1 MPQLLL
7 EYSANVI
14 EKDKITAV
22 FPLLHAVLSQDLP
35 AQLGNCKSRA
45 VECKDYYIADGQP
58 QQAFILVNL
67 TILAGRSEETL
78 QKVGEKL
85 IAVLKQHF
93 SASLNKLQLQI
104 FLEIDVLEK
113 HYFKITSA
121 EPELKL

>member
-14 EKDKITAV
+14 EKDKINAV
-22 FPLLHAVLSQDLP
+22 FPLLHTVLSQDLP
-35 AQLGNCKSRA
+35 ARLGNCKSRA

-58 QQAFILVNL
+58 QHAFILVNL
-67 TILAGRSEETL
+67 TVLTGRSDDTL

-85 IAVLKQHF
+85 IAVLRQYF

-104 FLEIDVLEK
+104 FLEIDVLDK